1 MKNSKYKKVLALVLS
16 SSFIM
21 PCHAGKPQYIQNP
34 NTGLQVRRAL
44 PSSEE
49 TNNRTQKHIKKSSN
63 YDTLLWLIITAIGVG
78 GIAKKCHSHN
88 NNGVPIFFNR
98 RKDLVERYKLPVNS
112 YNNICLNKLRVYV
125 HKDICGKLKEQQIL
139 YVRHCENKILPN
151 VRYGDFFPCAT
162 HIYLNNKC
170 VSDSNFN
177 AADYRLISDDQL
189 KLFALKCIWGLNA
202 KNGCYISEELSSY
215 AKELSSYANE
225 EETIGDEKSEINKE
239 KTSGGEKSE
248 IDIAVEL
255 LKGAKSR
262 LKKNSKELNGL
273 YQMLNDVSIL
283 SLEPINPDTAGKKE
297 AGEKEVKKKEAGKKE
312 EENSS
317 VGMDQEDSEG
327 SKKSGKISRAGN
339 DAESMPSSEK
349 APKALGANQKYRL
362 CLNIKKQLIGCITDI
377 NFLLT
382 LSQAPGILDRYPKTT
397 AEELK
402 KPLEELEKLVEKL
415 LLIRAKYEKAL
426 STCEAYIECL
436 RNVCRY

>member
-49 TNNRTQKHIKKSSN
+49 TNNRTKKHIKKSSN

-98 RKDLVERYKLPVNS
+98 RKDLVEQYKLPVNS

-215 AKELSSYANE
+215 ANE
-225 EETIGDEKSEINKE
+225 EETIGDEKSEIDKE

-262 LKKNSKELNGL
+262 LEENSKELNGL
-273 YQMLNDVSIL
+273 YQMLNNVSIL
-283 SLEPINPDTAGKKE
+283 SLEPINPDTVEK
-297 AGEKEVKKKEAGKKE
+297 KEVKKKEAGKKA

-317 VGMDQEDSEG
+317 ADTAHEDSEE
-327 SKKSGKISRAGN
+327 SKKSKKISCAGN

-349 APKALGANQKYRL
+349 APKALGSNQKYDL
-362 CLNIKKQLIGCITDI
+362 CLNAKKQLIDCIADI

-382 LSQAPGILDRYPKTT
+382 LSQAPGILDRYQKMT
-397 AEELK
+397 AEEPKKSLK
-402 KPLEELEKLVEKL
+402 ELEKLVKEL
-415 LLIRAKYEKAL
+415 LLIRAEYEKAL
-426 STCEAYIECL
+426 STCEAYIGCL
-436 RNVCRY
+436 RNFCRY

>member
-78 GIAKKCHSHN
+78 CIAKKCHSHN

-98 RKDLVERYKLPVNS
+98 RKDLVEQYKLPVNS

-170 VSDSNFN
+170 VSDSDFN

-215 AKELSSYANE
+215 ANE
-225 EETIGDEKSEINKE
+225 EETIGDEKSEIDKE

-262 LKKNSKELNGL
+262 LEENSKELNGL
-273 YQMLNDVSIL
+273 YQMLNNVSIL
-283 SLEPINPDTAGKKE
+283 SLEPINPDTVEK
-297 AGEKEVKKKEAGKKE
+297 KEVKKKEAGKKA

-317 VGMDQEDSEG
+317 ADTAHEDSEE
-327 SKKSGKISRAGN
+327 SKKSKKISCAGN

-349 APKALGANQKYRL
+349 APKALGSNQKYDL
-362 CLNIKKQLIGCITDI
+362 CLNAKKQLIDCIADI

-382 LSQAPGILDRYPKTT
+382 LSQAPGILDRYQKMT
-397 AEELK
+397 AEEPKKSLK
-402 KPLEELEKLVEKL
+402 ELEKLVKEL
-415 LLIRAKYEKAL
+415 LLIRAEYEKAL
-426 STCEAYIECL
+426 STCEAYIGCL
-436 RNVCRY
+436 RNFCRY

>member
-78 GIAKKCHSHN
+78 CIAKKCHSHN

-215 AKELSSYANE
+215 ANE
-225 EETIGDEKSEINKE
+225 E
-239 KTSGGEKSE
+239 KTSDDEKFE
-248 IDIAVEL
+248 IDIAVNL
-255 LKGAKSR
+255 LKEAESR
-262 LKKNSKELNGL
+262 LEKNSKKLNGL

-297 AGEKEVKKKEAGKKE
+297 AGKKEVKKKEAGKKE
-312 EENSS
+312 EENSPA
-317 VGMDQEDSEG
+317 DTDRKDSGE
-327 SKKSGKISRAGN
+327 SKKPEEILRAGN
-339 DAESMPSSEK
+339 DEESVSSSEE
-349 APKALGANQKYRL
+349 APKALGSNQKYDL
-362 CLNIKKQLIGCITDI
+362 CLNAKKQLIDCIADI

-382 LSQAPGILDRYPKTT
+382 LSQAPGILDRYQKTT
-397 AEELK
+397 AKEQK
-402 KPLEELEKLVEKL
+402 KSLEKLEKLVGKL
-415 LLIRAKYEKAL
+415 LLIRAKYEKSL
-426 STCEAYIECL
+426 STCEAYIE
-436 RNVCRY
+436 